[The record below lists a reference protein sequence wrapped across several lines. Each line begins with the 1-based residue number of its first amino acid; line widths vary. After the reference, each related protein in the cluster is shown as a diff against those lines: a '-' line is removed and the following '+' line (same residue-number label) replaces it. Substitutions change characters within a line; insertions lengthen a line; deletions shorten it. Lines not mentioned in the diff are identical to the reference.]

1 MLWFQDISFW
11 NWSFK
16 EYPYKKNNYPLKLID
31 SCIKLFLNTL
41 YTPKFMVS
49 NVPKKNVFIKLL
61 SLGSSSFQIRK
72 KLQKFFSDKLTSRN
86 LKSFSPSRISY
97 LKCYFQ
103 DLFTSISVVGAMLPI
118 MERPNTVLM
127 SDFVNI

>member
-1 MLWFQDISFW
+1 
-11 NWSFK
+11 
-16 EYPYKKNNYPLKLID
+16 
-31 SCIKLFLNTL
+31 
-41 YTPKFMVS
+41 MVS